1 VPVSLI
7 STFGVMYLAGYSIDN
22 LSLMALTIATGF
34 VVDDAIV
41 VIENIA
47 RHLEDGLSPL
57 QASLLGAK
65 EIGFT
70 VLSISVSLVAVFIP
84 ILLMGGIVGRLFRE
98 FAVTISV
105 AIAISMVVSLTTT
118 PMMCATMLKPHASDR
133 HGRLYRAS
141 EWMFDWILGWYART
155 LAWGIRHRRITML
168 VMLSTVALTGYL
180 YVIVPKGFFP
190 QQDTGRLSGSIQAD
204 QGASFQSVSKLLV
217 RYATIVSENPN
228 VDEGLIAFTGGGGG
242 GGGGGSSNS
251 ARMFVNLKPL
261 EERQR
266 LEGTNSL
273 PTADQII
280 AQLRGKLSKVAG
292 ASLVLQAVQD
302 LRVGGRASSAQYQYT
317 LSSDSL
323 EDLNLWGPK
332 ILRAMRSLDALADV
346 NSNQQILG
354 LKIDLTVD
362 REAAARL
369 GISMQSI
376 DDTLYDAFGQRQ
388 VSTIYKPLNQYRV
401 VLGVEPSLWENPES
415 LRHIYLRGANGA
427 QIPLG
432 AVCKYEPSTT
442 PLSVNHSG
450 QYPSVTF
457 SFNLA
462 PGASLGESVNQVEQ
476 LMESMNM
483 PPSIQGSFSGTAGVF
498 RDSLSNQPILI
509 LAALVTVYIVL
520 GVLYESYIHPITI
533 LSTLPSA
540 GVGALLAL
548 LICKTD
554 LTVMAMIGII
564 LLIGIVKKN
573 AIMMI
578 DFALDAERNR
588 GMTPEEAI
596 FQACVLRFR
605 PITMTT
611 LAALLGGLP
620 LALGTGTGSELR
632 QPLGIAI
639 VGGLIFSQILT
650 LYTTPVVYLYLDRL
664 SLWLK
669 RRSSRHSEAEAYKAP
684 PRIAMEADTL
694 H

>member
-1 VPVSLI
+1 
-7 STFGVMYLAGYSIDN
+7 
-22 LSLMALTIATGF
+22 
-34 VVDDAIV
+34 
-41 VIENIA
+41 
-47 RHLEDGLSPL
+47 
-57 QASLLGAK
+57 
-65 EIGFT
+65 
-70 VLSISVSLVAVFIP
+70 
-84 ILLMGGIVGRLFRE
+84 
-98 FAVTISV
+98 
-105 AIAISMVVSLTTT
+105 
-118 PMMCATMLKPHASDR
+118 
-133 HGRLYRAS
+133 
-141 EWMFDWILGWYART
+141 
-155 LAWGIRHRRITML
+155 
-168 VMLSTVALTGYL
+168 
-180 YVIVPKGFFP
+180 
-190 QQDTGRLSGSIQAD
+190 
-204 QGASFQSVSKLLV
+204 
-217 RYATIVSENPN
+217 
-228 VDEGLIAFTGGGGG
+228 
-242 GGGGGSSNS
+242 
-251 ARMFVNLKPL
+251 
-261 EERQR
+261 
-266 LEGTNSL
+266 
-273 PTADQII
+273 
-280 AQLRGKLSKVAG
+280 
-292 ASLVLQAVQD
+292 VLQAVQD

-650 LYTTPVVYLYLDRL
+650 LYTTPVVYLYLDRF

>member
-1 VPVSLI
+1 
-7 STFGVMYLAGYSIDN
+7 
-22 LSLMALTIATGF
+22 
-34 VVDDAIV
+34 
-41 VIENIA
+41 
-47 RHLEDGLSPL
+47 
-57 QASLLGAK
+57 
-65 EIGFT
+65 
-70 VLSISVSLVAVFIP
+70 
-84 ILLMGGIVGRLFRE
+84 
-98 FAVTISV
+98 
-105 AIAISMVVSLTTT
+105 
-118 PMMCATMLKPHASDR
+118 
-133 HGRLYRAS
+133 
-141 EWMFDWILGWYART
+141 
-155 LAWGIRHRRITML
+155 
-168 VMLSTVALTGYL
+168 VALTGYL

-190 QQDTGRLSGSIQAD
+190 QQDTGRLVGSIQAD

-217 RYATIVSENPN
+217 RFATIVSENPN
-228 VDEGLIAFTGGGGG
+228 VDSGLIAFTGGGGG
-242 GGGGGSSNS
+242 GGSSTNS

-261 EERQR
+261 EERERSEETGR
-266 LEGTNSL
+266 LL
-273 PTADQII
+273 TADQII
-280 AQLRGKLSKVAG
+280 AQLRAKVSKLPG
-292 ASLVLQAVQD
+292 ASLVFQTIPD

-317 LSSDSL
+317 ISSENL
-323 EDLNLWGPK
+323 EDLNIWGPK
-332 ILRAMRSLDALADV
+332 ILRAMRSLGALADV

-354 LKIDLTVD
+354 LKIALKVD
-362 REAAARL
+362 REVAARL

-388 VSTIYKPLNQYRV
+388 VSTIYKSLNQYRV
-401 VLGVEPSLWENPES
+401 VMGVEPSLWENPDS
-415 LRHIYLRGANGA
+415 LKHIYLRAANGA
-427 QIPLG
+427 QVPLA
-432 AVCKYEPSTT
+432 AVCSYEPSTT

-462 PGASLGESVNQVEQ
+462 PDAALGEAVDQVEQ
-476 LMESMNM
+476 LMASLGMPES
-483 PPSIQGSFSGTAGVF
+483 IGGSFSGTAGVF
-498 RDSLSNQPILI
+498 RDSLANQPLLI

-548 LICKTD
+548 LVCKTD

-620 LALGTGTGSELR
+620 LALGTGTGAELR

-650 LYTTPVVYLYLDRL
+650 LYTTPVVYLYLDRF

-669 RRSSRHSEAEAYKAP
+669 RRTAQPTHVDTPTPP
-684 PRIAMEADTL
+684 PRIAHEVDVL
-694 H
+694 Q